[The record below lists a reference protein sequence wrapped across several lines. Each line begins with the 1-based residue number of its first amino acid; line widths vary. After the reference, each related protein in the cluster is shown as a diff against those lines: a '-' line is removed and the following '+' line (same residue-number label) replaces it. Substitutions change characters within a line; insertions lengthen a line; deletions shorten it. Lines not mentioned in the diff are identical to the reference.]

1 MCKCKVDLK
10 RSLYSGIFNVNTL
23 NKDASITH
31 TLSYKVTHLPY
42 SHLIHGWSLHPYL
55 LTTFAKFGTNRAKTT
70 IQ

>member
-1 MCKCKVDLK
+1 M
-10 RSLYSGIFNVNTL
+10 NTL
-23 NKDASITH
+23 TKDACIMH

-42 SHLIHGWSLHPYL
+42 SHAIHGWLLRPYL